1 STGGIDAAETP
12 GSHHRTQ
19 EQTPADLIST
29 VDHSQQGTGD
39 SCTYTP
45 RCLIPFGI
53 NFGYFWLFEGWKRPI
68 SSKLGL
74 SVAGGGLGWMN
85 PRKNLVVI
93 GLTGVQRSITEVH
106 STADPAN
113 VSRIMAQSAARVAR
127 QFNPEEL
134 LPAAADPEGM
144 PNRIAALP
152 AAGRGQGRVRSAVQ
166 AVRETWKSW
175 MACVSGRVIKVPG
188 IPGVSRSMAGLEVS
202 DYAQQWEATHV
213 ALPEPTLQRAF
224 AWV

>member
-1 STGGIDAAETP
+1 
-12 GSHHRTQ
+12 
-19 EQTPADLIST
+19 
-29 VDHSQQGTGD
+29 
-39 SCTYTP
+39 
-45 RCLIPFGI
+45 
-53 NFGYFWLFEGWKRPI
+53 
-68 SSKLGL
+68 
-74 SVAGGGLGWMN
+74 
-85 PRKNLVVI
+85 
-93 GLTGVQRSITEVH
+93 
-106 STADPAN
+106 
-113 VSRIMAQSAARVAR
+113 MAQSAARVAR

-224 AWV
+224 AWVTSTIALGHLTCKTMPSAAHPCPPSPAYPLMRSRSTPRGTTPLSLLSPRTCSPPTPSPTTRPPTPGLTVSTPPHAEYHQPVPAHFLTVSVGWFNAAVVGDSEQATA